1 MQYQYFLF
9 YLLEKLFDI
18 IKTLKNMNLKVYIF
32 TETDLQ
38 LIKKRFS

>member
-9 YLLEKLFDI
+9 HLSEEKLFDI
-18 IKTLKNMNLKVYIF
+18 IKTLKNMNLNINIF

-38 LIKKRFS
+38 LT